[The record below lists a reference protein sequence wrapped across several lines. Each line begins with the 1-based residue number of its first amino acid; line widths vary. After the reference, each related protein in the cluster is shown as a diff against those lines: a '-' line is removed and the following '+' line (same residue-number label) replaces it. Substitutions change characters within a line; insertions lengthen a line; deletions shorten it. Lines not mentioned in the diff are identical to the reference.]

1 MSGGKFIMKPH
12 DDDEN
17 LKDGAA
23 FEPFT
28 LKDIS
33 NTR

>member
-1 MSGGKFIMKPH
+1 MKPH
-12 DDDEN
+12 DEDEN

-28 LKDIS
+28 IKEVS
-33 NTR
+33 NTKWTLSDK